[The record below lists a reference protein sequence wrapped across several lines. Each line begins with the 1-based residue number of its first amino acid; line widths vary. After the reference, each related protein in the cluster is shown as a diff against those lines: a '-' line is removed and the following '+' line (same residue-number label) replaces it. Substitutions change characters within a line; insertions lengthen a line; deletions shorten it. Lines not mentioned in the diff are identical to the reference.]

1 MPSSGNIG
9 ALIQARWSVETKS
22 CGAMRAAEAQRSICA
37 NDSGPK
43 TLPSWYLRKNQLWLD
58 GSSIAHSP
66 EEDPE
71 GAGVGEAGIRIVWP
85 ACNFNGLSM
94 WLYFCKSLTVTP
106 CILAMEV
113 SVSPR
118 ATTCALPLAGLVADS
133 AGAGVP

>member
-1 MPSSGNIG
+1 MTAHGGVMLDVRGGRLGRTGEVNRPDLVVAAKAPDTFVRAPS
-9 ALIQARWSVETKS
+9 
-22 CGAMRAAEAQRSICA
+22 
-37 NDSGPK
+37 
-43 TLPSWYLRKNQLWLD
+43 LD
-58 GSSIAHSP
+58 HSP
-66 EEDPE
+66 EEEAE
-71 GAGVGEAGIRIVWP
+71 GAGVGEAGIKIVWP

-133 AGAGVP
+133 AGAGVPVDVAGAPSPIMTPGRVLA